1 MTDIDR
7 PPLLLLHGLTYDRH
21 QWDPFARALAEI
33 DPGRR
38 VLAVDLPG
46 HGDAPHWESYGAE
59 DVVDALHD
67 AVAGAGLEAP
77 VVVGH
82 SLGGVLAGIYAARH
96 PARAVVDVD
105 QPLLVGGFGDFLR
118 QAEPTLAGPGW
129 RQIWDRLLG
138 GMGIDELPPQAREL
152 VRTRTDPR
160 PELLLGYWEPI
171 LRSTNDEITAQ
182 RESELRT
189 INDHRIAYAFVTS
202 TEPDPAYEK
211 WLLGVVPHAR
221 IEVLP
226 GGGHFPHL
234 AHPAE
239 LAAIVT
245 GLQAPPVRQ

>member
-21 QWDPFARALAEI
+21 QWDPFIRVLAET
-33 DPGRR
+33 DPDRR

-46 HGDAPHWESYGAE
+46 HGDAPRWDSYNAVE
-59 DVVDALHD
+59 VVDALHD
-67 AVAGAGLEAP
+67 AVTRAGLGTP

-118 QAEPTLAGPGW
+118 QSEPILAGPQW
-129 RQIWDRLLG
+129 RAIWDRLLG
-138 GMGIDELPPQAREL
+138 GMGIAELPPEAREL

-160 PELLLGYWEPI
+160 PELLLGYWDPI
-171 LRSTNDEITAQ
+171 LRSTNDEINGQ

-189 INDHRIAYAFVTS
+189 ISNHKIAYAFVTS
-202 TEPDPAYEK
+202 TEPDPAYKK
-211 WLLGVVPHAR
+211 WLLGLVPAAR

-245 GLQAPPVRQ
+245 GLDL